1 MDLSQVTPEFW
12 ASLANMVIFLS
23 LIAIPWVV
31 GTVRPLIFFLG
42 GGGILALLGFDFW
55 VGIET
60 RDYDLAADLMI
71 LTASKAAFFFL
82 ISYALEK
89 IVRTFFKKSKEE
101 NAGKQL
107 QQEEIKTRFDRNFRG
122 VKDPEERP

>member
-31 GTVRPLIFFLG
+31 GPARPLVLFLG
-42 GGGILALLGFDFW
+42 IGGVLALLGFDFW
-55 VGIET
+55 VGVET
-60 RDYDLAADLMI
+60 KDYDLAADFMM

-89 IVRTFFKKSKEE
+89 IVRTFFKKSREE
-101 NAGKQL
+101 NADKQF
-107 QQEEIKTRFDRNFRG
+107 QQEEIKERFDRNFRG
-122 VKDPEERP
+122 LKDPEERS